1 MLVLSR
7 KKNESIVIGDNIVV
21 KVVEVHGN
29 RVRLGIEAPADVVVN
44 RGELQC
50 LLEQDSAKQKSNS
63 ARKSSDAC
71 RQEMMLA

>member
-29 RVRLGIEAPADVVVN
+29 RVRLGIEAPADVVVH